1 MESTFGKIVDK
12 TVAQVAK
19 LLKFTGIGCS
29 LKFQGGGIVW
39 SKLVPIIFGLIK
51 NGVIKK
57 TERTIGKTKEKIE
70 SVDLSDFN
78 EIEVS
83 LKIMPDK
90 LHSLNC
96 LITTRRHSKYLL
108 MRRRVLMKEELSKRR
123 RLRFSEAKRSLA

>member
-1 MESTFGKIVDK
+1 M
-12 TVAQVAK
+12 
-19 LLKFTGIGCS
+19 LLIDE
-29 LKFQGGGIVW
+29 
-39 SKLVPIIFGLIK
+39 LIK
-51 NGVIKK
+51 SGVIKK
-57 TERTIGKTKEKIE
+57 MKRKIGKTKEEIE

-83 LKIMPDK
+83 FEIMPDK
-90 LHSLNC
+90 LHSLNY